1 MNAAS
6 VTCTALPDV
15 TWRAGPVGSFTDE
28 LAVFRVALS
37 DSTAL
42 LPQLRKLLSA
52 DETERAA
59 RYRRPEDQLRFSGT
73 RGMLRVLLARYTQQP
88 ADRIE
93 FVAGVNR
100 KPALKAP
107 AGWHF
112 NVSHSGNWLLI
123 AIGKPRVGVDL
134 EWANPDFSFRDVLPT
149 SFSPHEQEHIEACPD
164 ACLCF
169 YRLWTRKEALVKAT
183 AKGMDDA
190 FDRIPSLTGTHPADR
205 QLIGQD
211 GHWTVISFTVADG
224 YPAAVAHDGPSSVIP
239 QFYALNEAWLVDSN

>member
-1 MNAAS
+1 MYAAS
-6 VTCTALPDV
+6 VTCTAFQDV
-15 TWRAGPVGSFTDE
+15 TWLAGPVDSFTDE

-42 LPQLRKLLSA
+42 MAQLRKLLSA
-52 DETERAA
+52 DEIARAA

-73 RGMLRVLLARYTQQP
+73 RGMLRVLLAQYTQQP

-100 KPALKAP
+100 KPELKAS

-149 SFSPHEQEHIEACPD
+149 SFSPNEQEHIEACPD
-164 ACLCF
+164 ARLCF

-190 FDRIPSLTGTHPADR
+190 FNQIPSLMGTHPADN

-211 GHWTVISFTVADG
+211 GHWTVLSFTVADG
-224 YPAAVAHDGPSSVIP
+224 YPAAVAHDGPSVIIP
-239 QFYALNEAWLVDSN
+239 RFYALNVKWLIDSN